1 VVLHQEPHVSRG
13 VEAVATLVD
22 LGMAVL
28 KRQFDGSYSIVAYA
42 ERCLQQ
48 NVHLTLT
55 LEQDGHTASYLVVP
69 LCFGQMR
76 STEPRKFRLAVHS
89 TQPLAMETAPLDA
102 ALVATTLIQRAA
114 EHGDR
119 TPLLKSPAL
128 GEALVLH
135 TIDDE
140 AGRVI
145 VAENASFHPL
155 RVGWE
160 ADAEGFV
167 SSRRLLMCQDV
178 LPPRTRQVLVVLS
191 RDLRGK
197 AFRLSYGF
205 DGGGHEG
212 GGVPAAG
219 LHIPDIDDLGQLKA
233 LHAPQPIAGGAGG
246 GAAGLAIPPAA
257 PPAAPFGDA
266 AALADLI
273 RGFGGGTAGGGA
285 GA

>member
-1 VVLHQEPHVSRG
+1 
-13 VEAVATLVD
+13 
-22 LGMAVL
+22 MAVL

-42 ERCLQQ
+42 ERC
-48 NVHLTLT
+48 
-55 LEQDGHTASYLVVP
+55 LVVP

-191 RDLRGK
+191 RDR
-197 AFRLSYGF
+197 RLAHP
-205 DGGGHEG
+205 GHRRPR
-212 GGVPAAG
+212 PAQG
-219 LHIPDIDDLGQLKA
+219 
-233 LHAPQPIAGGAGG
+233 
-246 GAAGLAIPPAA
+246 PPR
-257 PPAAPFGDA
+257 A
-266 AALADLI
+266 AAH
-273 RGFGGGTAGGGA
+273 RGRRGRRRGGL
-285 GA
+285 